1 MNENNSMAYSQNN
14 AAPNDNTQSTSVY
27 AQNNIAQNNPTPVAE
42 NDPITIQYNAA
53 QTSIIHFNWLSV
65 SRLLFCL
72 RLFLVFGLG
81 ARLS

>member
-53 QTSIIHFNWLSV
+53 QTSIANIK
-65 SRLLFCL
+65 LLI
-72 RLFLVFGLG
+72 V
-81 ARLS
+81 